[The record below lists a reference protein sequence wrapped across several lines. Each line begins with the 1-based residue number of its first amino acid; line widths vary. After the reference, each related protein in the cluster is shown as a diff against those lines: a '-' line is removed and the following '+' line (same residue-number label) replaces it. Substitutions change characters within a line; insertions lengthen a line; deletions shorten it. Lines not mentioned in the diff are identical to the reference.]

1 MRVPSPPVNV
11 PATHVVS
18 WIYWY
23 TAKNNTEFSILKY
36 FPGIGVKLGSSVFYV
51 VVIKDMF
58 SALLR

>member
-1 MRVPSPPVNV
+1 
-11 PATHVVS
+11 VVS
-18 WIYWY
+18 RIYWY